1 MGSKILIQVNNCWIV
16 MKRVKFIVLFVMVL
30 LLAGCASSYVD
41 KDGIKRNA
49 REFRKPAVDNWNRM

>member
-1 MGSKILIQVNNCWIV
+1 

-41 KDGIKRNA
+41 KEGIKRNA